1 MLNGT
6 IRKHIRNYEF
16 DEEFVRKV
24 LDSFYIDDFSG
35 GENTLERASELVK
48 KLKIR
53 FLEGLF
59 YLRKWRKN
67 NPKLTGLIS
76 ENNASELK
84 SSKIIGII
92 WNETNDSIVFNFLLL
107 F

>member
-24 LDSFYIDDFSG
+24 LDFFYIDDFSG

-92 WNETNDSIVFNFLLL
+92 WNETNDSIVFNFL
-107 F
+107 